1 MKKRVIKGFK
11 ATFLAGLV
19 VLVPSALTVFVVWK
33 LFQWLDGLLGKPALQ
48 LLESLLQTDLGLSQ
62 LPGIGLIALLL
73 LILAAGVF
81 AGNYLGRKLFQL
93 GDFIILKIPVVRH
106 IYSTFQQI
114 SQSFFSDRS
123 ETFKR
128 AVIFEYPRPGM
139 YSIGFITQDTRGHVQ
154 EQLQANN
161 AGDCFSIF
169 LPTTPNPTS
178 GYLLFVPKD
187 QIILLNITVEEALKL
202 IISGGSVTPE
212 HVKQSN
218 NGSSQND
225 R

>member
-1 MKKRVIKGFK
+1 MKKTVIKGFK
-11 ATFLAGLV
+11 ATFFAGLV

-33 LFQWLDGLLGKPALQ
+33 LFQWLDSLLSKPALR
-48 LLESLLQTDLGLSQ
+48 LLESLLQIDSGLSQ

-73 LILAAGVF
+73 LILIVGAVT
-81 AGNYLGRKLFQL
+81 GNYLGRKLLQL
-93 GDFIILKIPVVRH
+93 GDYIILKIPVVRH

-114 SQSFFSDRS
+114 SQSFFSNRS

-128 AVIFEYPRPGM
+128 AVMFEYPRSGI

-154 EQLQANN
+154 DQLTAHNG
-161 AGDCFSIF
+161 GDCYSIF

-187 QIILLNITVEEALKL
+187 QIISLNITIEEALKL

-212 HVKQSN
+212 MAKTTN
-218 NGSSQND
+218 NESP
-225 R
+225 